1 MKQTIVWLA
10 ILGLGESMPYFIIS
24 NPKARCVTVTAPHTT
39 KLRIDYEAPDLDLS
53 ETKEPNVWVTINAK
67 QLKSPSF
74 NNAKE
79 WNAHFKSQLKVN
91 APTPTQERI
100 TQTKGSVAY
109 ETQQNGQVEVCLRAS
124 MASSQNPMRFALH
137 IQKESEIHA
146 HEEHEEQLQ
155 QQRDATDA
163 DRHLTHMEL
172 EMKHLMISMK
182 NIIAEADFS
191 KERETH
197 FHHQTLSMHAASMW
211 WPIVQLCVLLLTGFT
226 QANHVV
232 RFLKSKRL
240 I

>member
-1 MKQTIVWLA
+1 MK
-10 ILGLGESMPYFIIS
+10 
-24 NPKARCVTVTAPHTT
+24 
-39 KLRIDYEAPDLDLS
+39 LS
-53 ETKEPNVWVTINAK
+53 ETKEPNVSITINAK
-67 QLKSPSF
+67 QPKPPSF
-74 NNAKE
+74 INAKE

-91 APTPTQERI
+91 ALTPTQERI
-100 TQTKGSVAY
+100 TQTKGSVTY
-109 ETQQNGQVEVCLRAS
+109 ETQQNGQIDVCLRAS

-137 IQKESEIHA
+137 IQKESDVHA
-146 HEEHEEQLQ
+146 HEEHEEQQ
-155 QQRDATDA
+155 KQDVTDA

-172 EMKHLMISMK
+172 ELKHLMTSMK

-232 RFLKSKRL
+232 GFLKSKRL